1 MANQSLTDL
10 SARLAISISRFLEQK
25 KSALSHL
32 ETRLDGANIEK
43 ILKKGFA
50 IIKDPS
56 GKAISSIKSLQGQ
69 EEIGILLQDGEIQFL
84 VQPKK

>member
-1 MANQSLTDL
+1 M
-10 SARLAISISRFLEQK
+10 FLEQK

-32 ETRLDGANIEK
+32 ETRLEGVNIEK

-50 IIKDPS
+50 VIKDPS
-56 GKAISSIKSLQGQ
+56 GKAISSINSLRKQ
-69 EEIGILLQDGEIQFL
+69 EEIRILLQDGEIQFW

>member
-32 ETRLDGANIEK
+32 ETRLDGVNIEK
-43 ILKKGFA
+43 ILKKDLPLSKIRVEKRFRR
-50 IIKDPS
+50 S
-56 GKAISSIKSLQGQ
+56 KASRTRGNRNM
-69 EEIGILLQDGEIQFL
+69 LQDGEVQFL

>member
-1 MANQSLTDL
+1 MASQSLTDL

-32 ETRLDGANIEK
+32 ETSLDGVNIKK

-50 IIKDPS
+50 VIKDPS
-56 GKAISSIKSLQGQ
+56 GKAISSINSLQKQ
-69 EEIGILLQDGEIQFL
+69 EEIEILLQDGEIKFL

>member
-1 MANQSLTDL
+1 V
-10 SARLAISISRFLEQK
+10 
-25 KSALSHL
+25 
-32 ETRLDGANIEK
+32 NIEK

-56 GKAISSIKSLQGQ
+56 GKAISSIKSLQEQ